1 MYYFPDFAELS
12 VLSCSSLSFLKIVIL
27 NSLISKSRSPC
38 FCVQLPEDYCDFFC
52 CCIVSLIF
60 HVPWSFCAAVFT
72 FEVASHFLQSLLN
85 THLSGSKH
93 FFPLGPAECG
103 NFSSAS
109 MDCYKTWH
117 RSGQDSIWVH
127 LGSLH
132 LGDAGTHSS
141 LKSTFVHEWMLI
153 FLLLG
158 WEGRQKRGLSSS
170 SCFGSAVTNLA
181 SIHEDAISIPG
192 LAQWVKDLELPTSY
206 DMGHRPSLDSMLL
219 WLWCRP
225 VAGSYRFDQLPYA
238 MSAALKKWKQNKTN
252 QKALGNYA
260 SGFL

>member
-1 MYYFPDFAELS
+1 MFSSALLIPFIGFFSSRICLVLFYDFYSFVKSDLLMYYFPDFAELS

-109 MDCYKTWH
+109 MDCYKT
-117 RSGQDSIWVH
+117 
-127 LGSLH
+127 
-132 LGDAGTHSS
+132 
-141 LKSTFVHEWMLI
+141 
-153 FLLLG
+153 
-158 WEGRQKRGLSSS
+158 
-170 SCFGSAVTNLA
+170 
-181 SIHEDAISIPG
+181 
-192 LAQWVKDLELPTSY
+192 
-206 DMGHRPSLDSMLL
+206 
-219 WLWCRP
+219 
-225 VAGSYRFDQLPYA
+225 
-238 MSAALKKWKQNKTN
+238 
-252 QKALGNYA
+252 
-260 SGFL
+260 